1 MQKIL
6 PFNFGEILWFK
17 KICFH
22 LDFAS
27 SKKWI
32 YICPIFL
39 AIIGVIFSV
48 IPYVIL
54 GRIVVK
60 LLEKKQ
66 KIVFST

>member
-1 MQKIL
+1 MVQKKSAFAWI
-6 PFNFGEILWFK
+6 
-17 KICFH
+17 

-32 YICPIFL
+32 YICSVFL
-39 AIIGVIFSV
+39 AIIGVMFSA

-60 LLEKKQ
+60 LLEESKDWIFYLKNCG
-66 KIVFST
+66 FMALR